1 MSNAQR
7 IFGLHAVTALL
18 KANPGSVKELFVD
31 KKRQDKRMQELVQ
44 LAKQSG
50 VRITLSQRDELDKQA
65 GNANHQG
72 IAALCDLPQPHRE
85 EFLDGLLEEPDHPLL
100 LLVLD
105 GVQDPHNLGAC
116 LRTADAV
123 GADAVIIPK
132 DRSVSVTSTV
142 VKVASGAAY
151 TVPVVSV
158 TNLSRTMFHLQ
169 EVGVWFV
176 GTDGAATQSL
186 YELNLTG
193 PIGIVLGAEGTGMR
207 RLTKEKCDYLVQLPM
222 RGSVE
227 SLNVSVAAGVCL
239 YEVLRQRAHK
249 AIHERSENG

>member
-1 MSNAQR
+1 MHNLQR

-18 KANPGSVKELFVD
+18 KVNAGSVKELFAD
-31 KKRQDKRMQELVQ
+31 KKRQDKRMQELLQ
-44 LAKQSG
+44 LATQSG

-65 GNANHQG
+65 VGANHQG
-72 IAALCDLPQPHRE
+72 IVALCDLPKAHDE
-85 EFLDGLLEEPDHPLL
+85 AFLDALLEAPDHALL

-123 GADAVIIPK
+123 GVDALIIPK
-132 DRSVSVTSTV
+132 DRSAAITSTV

-158 TNLSRTMFHLQ
+158 TNLSRTLSHLQ
-169 EVGVWFV
+169 QAGVWFA

-193 PIGIVLGAEGTGMR
+193 PLGVVMGAEGAGLR
-207 RLTKEKCDYLVQLPM
+207 RLTKEKCDFLVRLPM

-239 YEVLRQRAHK
+239 YEVLRQRGL
-249 AIHERSENG
+249 ISPL